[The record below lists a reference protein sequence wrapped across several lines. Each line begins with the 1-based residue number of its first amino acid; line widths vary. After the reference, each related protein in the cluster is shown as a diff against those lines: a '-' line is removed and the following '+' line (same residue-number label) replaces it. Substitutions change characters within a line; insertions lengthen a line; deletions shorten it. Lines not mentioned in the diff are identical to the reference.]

1 MESSNEFVSSNS
13 IAKSFPTT
21 TSTLNNF
28 FNEPVLDISENNVC
42 RTSPI
47 PWTTMSDTIVVS
59 PAAGLPAL
67 KVIVCSGTETP
78 NHIAYHGKSTKL
90 APSAVRSKSV
100 SNLTDEKLKHSDEEI
115 LQMRNKLLVLAE
127 FRNKA
132 IFQLLEKNQKWTL
145 SLICVVAVINMQMQM
160 CIFQGLIFSIHP
172 AVVFCTSPF
181 IGHITPS
188 IGPKF
193 MFTSGVFLCGSC
205 NLLFGTLQH
214 IHDDTQ
220 FTILCFIVRGLG
232 AVGASAF
239 STAGATYVAN
249 LFPDKICVI
258 MGILETFI
266 GLGFSIGPLI
276 GGALFTL
283 GGFQLPFYIMG
294 LVMLLTL
301 PFSFYFLPTTNPTNN
316 KGNLGTKVFVIFKI
330 PAVFIICL
338 VIAVSSSAWSV
349 LEPTLI
355 IHMEQFELTPMQL
368 GFLFLVTSISY
379 AISSPFWGWLVG
391 KYDNGNSMMTIGLSV
406 TAISL
411 LLLGPSPILPGLPN
425 VLWLN
430 ILSLVLIGIFVAL
443 AYVPTYQ
450 ALLQFATQV
459 GCDTELST
467 YSIIAGLWASMYSL
481 GYSNFEREVLGP
493 CVGSILVDAHDFP
506 LAITVIGLLNLAVAL
521 LLLLNMLTSISKSKA
536 TTSNAQLSLS
546 EDGLP
551 KVVQVGVTSASDDV
565 TGENEQLIC
574 NSDSNHTYGTY

>member
-13 IAKSFPTT
+13 IAESLPAT

-28 FNEPVLDISENNVC
+28 FNEPVLDISENNLC

-78 NHIAYHGKSTKL
+78 NHIAYHGKSTL

-145 SLICVVAVINMQMQM
+145 SLICVVYFFCFCAISILSPFFRKMAVLHNISTSTY
-160 CIFQGLIFSIHP
+160 GLIFSIHP

-214 IHDDTQ
+214 IQDDTQ

-316 KGNLGTKVFVIFKI
+316 KGILGTKVFVIFKI

-430 ILSLVLIGIFVAL
+430 ILSLVLIGVFVAL

-481 GYSNFEREVLGP
+481 GF
-493 CVGSILVDAHDFP
+493 
-506 LAITVIGLLNLAVAL
+506 
-521 LLLLNMLTSISKSKA
+521 
-536 TTSNAQLSLS
+536 
-546 EDGLP
+546 
-551 KVVQVGVTSASDDV
+551 
-565 TGENEQLIC
+565 
-574 NSDSNHTYGTY
+574 